1 MSDNNNQKNATRT
14 LHTSDLESGE
24 KLMIVYF
31 PERDVVIINGYP
43 VTRAQGDEG
52 MDGQAV
58 FLRRTDKKLFTV
70 DTLSLSK
77 LYI

>member
-1 MSDNNNQKNATRT
+1 
-14 LHTSDLESGE
+14 
-24 KLMIVYF
+24 MIIYF

-43 VTRAQGDEG
+43 VTRAHMDEG

-58 FLRRTDKKLFTV
+58 FLRRTDKKVFTV

>member
-1 MSDNNNQKNATRT
+1 LSDNNNQKNATRT
-14 LHTSDLESGE
+14 LRTYDLESGE
-24 KLMIVYF
+24 KLMIVYL
-31 PERDVVIINGYP
+31 PEADVVIISGYP